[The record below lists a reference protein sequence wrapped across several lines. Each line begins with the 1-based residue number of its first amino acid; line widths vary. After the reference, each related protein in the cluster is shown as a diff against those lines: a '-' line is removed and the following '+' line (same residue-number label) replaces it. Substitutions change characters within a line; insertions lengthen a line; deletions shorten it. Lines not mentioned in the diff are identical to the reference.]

1 MLSQHTEP
9 REPVQVDA
17 LLNGTQPMEDVG
29 VGDGSSNMAKKRRI
43 VEVVDE
49 NLQLEHVKPFINNV
63 SLVNKT
69 GPQWSRVLCG
79 SFTVEEQ
86 EPDFSYFND
95 RIRNL
100 WKAHDIEIEYIM
112 KKLKGFYIFI
122 FNTDEGML
130 DALEK
135 GPWTIDDVQIVLKRW
150 GPGHFLDKHKEDKKN
165 PVWIRMYDMP
175 CGLWKLDVV
184 KIMSSMFGI
193 PIGVDV
199 HTRHICEIGSH
210 TAEYAR
216 VLVDVDTT
224 RDLVDAISV
233 SFPNSNGYLLSDLR
247 IEYPISRC
255 SFSKAFDHTDRNCVG
270 AKDKANKLNE
280 MHLKKEQ
287 QDTIIKVAVAHD
299 QDLVEQIGKDIYFD
313 LVDHNKVWS
322 FCVEKQM
329 PFNKVKEEVA
339 RAFGVPV
346 ECQRFWTWAKR
357 QNHTYRPYRPLTRLE
372 ETKSVGELRV
382 AYNKIGNAEAELN
395 LFLETTVIGPDSR
408 LLPPP
413 HISKEDILVFFK
425 LYDPDTL
432 QLRYVGRLFVRSS
445 ETPTEIISKLNEMV
459 GFSPDEEIE
468 LYEEIKFD
476 KYQELEFGS
485 CVMCE
490 RLDKRSSF
498 RSSQIRDGDIICF
511 QKLSQIEY
519 KYADVPSFLEHVVR
533 FRSLD
538 RPNEDAFILELSKL
552 HTYDDVADR
561 VAKQLDAADTS
572 KIRFT
577 RHNYYFKKPESNPI
591 QYRFQGHLPDMLRH
605 YIQDY
610 GIMYYEVLNTS
621 LPELQHMKTLRVAF
635 YDATTTKEEL
645 AIHNISL
652 PKQSTVEDVLTEIK
666 KTVKTDAELRLLQLR
681 SNMIYKVLTPAATI
695 EGIDDKY
702 WTLLRAEKIPEEE
715 KDMGTRDRRI
725 HVYHFTREAD
735 QEVQNFGQPFF
746 LVIRVNETLAAV
758 KVRIQHKL
766 QVPDEEFSK
775 WKFAFVYLSNV
786 KYLQDSDIVSH
797 PFLRTRD
804 NDLLLPPYLGLEHTR
819 NTNRLQQLGC
829 LN

>member
-1 MLSQHTEP
+1 MVPLETTLIGHYSPHSQRDNSQSTTIRFE
-9 REPVQVDA
+9 DGGGA
-17 LLNGTQPMEDVG
+17 ALNGIPTGGGKGDILDGQKTGDMADLDVG
-29 VGDGSSNMAKKRRI
+29 GGDGSSNMAKKRRI

-49 NLQLEHVKPFINNV
+49 NPRCNDLQLEHVKPYINNV
-63 SLVNKT
+63 SLVNKG

-79 SFTVEEQ
+79 SCTVEEQ

-122 FNTDEGML
+122 FNIDEGML

-135 GPWTIDDVQIVLKRW
+135 GPWTIGDVQIVLKRW

-224 RDLVDAISV
+224 RDLVGGISV
-233 SFPNSNGYLLSDLR
+233 SFPNGNGYLLSDLR

-255 SFSKAFDHTDRNCVG
+255 SFCKAFDHTVRNCVG

-287 QDTIIKVAVAHD
+287 QDATIKVAVARD

-408 LLPPP
+408 PLPPP

-425 LYDPDTL
+425 LYDPDKL

-445 ETPTEIISKLNEMV
+445 GTPTEIISKLNEIV

-490 RLDKRSSF
+490 RLDKRISF

-519 KYADVPSFLEHVVR
+519 KYADVPSFLEHVKNRQVVR

-538 RPNEDAFILELSKL
+538 RPNE
-552 HTYDDVADR
+552 
-561 VAKQLDAADTS
+561 
-572 KIRFT
+572 
-577 RHNYYFKKPESNPI
+577 
-591 QYRFQGHLPDMLRH
+591 
-605 YIQDY
+605 
-610 GIMYYEVLNTS
+610 
-621 LPELQHMKTLRVAF
+621 
-635 YDATTTKEEL
+635 
-645 AIHNISL
+645 
-652 PKQSTVEDVLTEIK
+652 
-666 KTVKTDAELRLLQLR
+666 
-681 SNMIYKVLTPAATI
+681 
-695 EGIDDKY
+695 
-702 WTLLRAEKIPEEE
+702 
-715 KDMGTRDRRI
+715 
-725 HVYHFTREAD
+725 
-735 QEVQNFGQPFF
+735 
-746 LVIRVNETLAAV
+746 
-758 KVRIQHKL
+758 
-766 QVPDEEFSK
+766 
-775 WKFAFVYLSNV
+775 
-786 KYLQDSDIVSH
+786 
-797 PFLRTRD
+797 
-804 NDLLLPPYLGLEHTR
+804 
-819 NTNRLQQLGC
+819 
-829 LN
+829 